1 MFWPLRGQERPKRVQ
16 ERPKRVQRVSKR
28 GLRGYKRGPRVSKS
42 GPRDAHMGHYI
53 DFYRFLFDF
62 RTDLEPFLVT
72 FKLVLALKY
81 FQLKIFLAFRQ
92 EFLLIYVFTANT
104 EMTAIS
110 LDLIL
115 IFLGTS
121 HAECLVLEVQPRYNN
136 KRLHWRTHRFNSTE
150 QAILKN
156 MLILRSVLGG
166 CQVTSAINNYS

>member
-1 MFWPLRGQERPKRVQ
+1 M
-16 ERPKRVQRVSKR
+16 SKR

-72 FKLVLALKY
+72 FKLFLALKY
-81 FQLKIFLAFRQ
+81 FWLKIFLAFRQ

-110 LDLIL
+110 LDVFLT
-115 IFLGTS
+115 FLGTS
-121 HAECLVLEVQPRYNN
+121 HAECLVLKPQGATTTKEAP
-136 KRLHWRTHRFNSTE
+136 S
-150 QAILKN
+150 A
-156 MLILRSVLGG
+156 
-166 CQVTSAINNYS
+166 VTGLPQRNDHFFEKCTFR